1 MKYLKFQILIKLS
14 ALFLLILF
22 FTTFVTIYFYPE
34 LGLKIRSFFFTENI
48 DFDIKHVY
56 EKNNTILFDDSQ
68 TLKDY
73 SGFKKRLSSNYLILP
88 EKHKLNSELEKVLN
102 IALITNKLYNGL
114 NAGGGTYVDLEDLE
128 DHLLNPE
135 RGGRCSDYSEYFLSQ
150 LILNGFEAR
159 EVSNLNHTAV
169 EVYLNSLNKWIW
181 VDSQLDVLILDTNEN
196 VLNAFE
202 ISNFDVDEKV
212 FFPFNK
218 NLENDY
224 KRFPECYILNNPFQ
238 QITYS
243 IDSRVFKFDK
253 LRKYFFDRKL
263 HSIFVT
269 IILEKNKLLYN
280 ENFRK

>member
-1 MKYLKFQILIKLS
+1 MKYLKFHILLKLFGILI
-14 ALFLLILF
+14 FII
-22 FTTFVTIYFYPE
+22 FTTFFSIIYYDPE
-34 LGLKIRSFFFTENI
+34 YGLKIRKYFFTKNI
-48 DFDIKHVY
+48 DFDIKHIY
-56 EKNNTILFDDSQ
+56 KKNNEILFDDSE

-73 SGFKKRLSSNYLILP
+73 SEFKKSLSSNYLILP
-88 EKHKLNSELEKVLN
+88 EKYKLNSELEKVLS
-102 IALITNKLYNGL
+102 IALITNKLNNGI
-114 NAGGGTYVDLEDLE
+114 NAGGGTYVDLKDLE

-181 VDSQLDVLILDTNEN
+181 VDSQLDVLILDSNQN

-202 ISNFDVDEKV
+202 ISNLEVDEIF

-224 KRFPECYILNNPFQ
+224 KKFPECYILNNPFQ
-238 QITYS
+238 QIVYS

-253 LRKYFFDRKL
+253 LRKHFFDRKL